1 MEFQDASLDPKF
13 SCWSS
18 WHPFFMSAM
27 LQWMHQVTPY
37 ILEIHFS
44 IQALPHNPNL
54 QGWWQYGHVEL
65 QPMVQWNHGT
75 SIRLL
80 PRGRAS
86 FHNAHTKNNIYIYI
100 YVFIYFYLLF
110 IHLFIYLKKN
120 RFPPVF
126 FFRSFLLSVLIQKK
140 AKALCAKCLAFRCFF
155 SSAAFNMASRT
166 LVGESLANSQGHTP
180 QGPKALM
187 MVVDNP
193 FIRPCYL
200 GRMVFWRGFLR
211 FL

>member
-13 SCWSS
+13 SFWSS

-86 FHNAHTKNNIYIYI
+86 FHNAHTKNNMYIYI
-100 YVFIYFYLLF
+100 SIFVYLCIYLFLLILHSFVYLL
-110 IHLFIYLKKN
+110 KKK

-126 FFRSFLLSVLIQKK
+126 FFSVLFCLVFWSKKGQGTLCQMLGLSLFLLLRGLQHGISNLGGRI
-140 AKALCAKCLAFRCFF
+140 
-155 SSAAFNMASRT
+155 
-166 LVGESLANSQGHTP
+166 VGEFHGAHTT
-180 QGPKALM
+180 
-187 MVVDNP
+187 
-193 FIRPCYL
+193 RP
-200 GRMVFWRGFLR
+200 
-211 FL
+211 